1 MHILLIHKSGLLN
14 LELSNQFKSY
24 YGRKSLQT
32 SDGYYINKICTI
44 WNFFSYYTNCKNGQV
59 VYRIAV
65 GFLKGCNRP

>member
-32 SDGYYINKICTI
+32 SDKLLYKQDLYHLE
-44 WNFFSYYTNCKNGQV
+44 
-59 VYRIAV
+59 
-65 GFLKGCNRP
+65 FL